1 MLRSVGDHSNLVK
14 KMKAPGNLN
23 ACEKAIRKLR
33 RAIVVLPNDQSL
45 KLELAGTI
53 RLEAYLRN
61 RALGSSSHD
70 QNIGRP
76 GNPEPDEPEPARSPK

>member
-1 MLRSVGDHSNLVK
+1 
-14 KMKAPGNLN
+14 MKHAVRAVPICPSCSLPA